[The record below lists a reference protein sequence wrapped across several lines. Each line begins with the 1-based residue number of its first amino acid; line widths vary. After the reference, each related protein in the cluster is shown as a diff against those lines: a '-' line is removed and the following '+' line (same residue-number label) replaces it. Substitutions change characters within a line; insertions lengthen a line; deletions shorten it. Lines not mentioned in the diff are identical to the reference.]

1 MDADVAGEFQQ
12 HSFKESTSTVCANHI
27 STYTHF
33 QTTLCIHIHA
43 LTYTSKHPH
52 PQPPP
57 ALFQTCTTPRR
68 PHAIRWPVNLSCN
81 NDATKYILNAL
92 YTPTP
97 PPTPPPFTHT
107 HTHTHTHALY
117 TPTPT
122 PPHLHLFGAG
132 QFHVGHAFRCARE
145 LVMQHSHALDGTT
158 RPAHRTWSRTSCL
171 KLR

>member
-1 MDADVAGEFQQ
+1 VAGEFQQ

-97 PPTPPPFTHT
+97 
-107 HTHTHTHALY
+107 
-117 TPTPT
+117 T